1 MQCALY
7 DAGRCRSCQWITQPI
22 PEQLSAK
29 TADLKNLLADFP
41 VEEWC
46 APVSGPEQGFRNKA
60 KMVVSGSVE
69 KPLLGML
76 HRDGTPED
84 LCDCPLYPASF
95 APVFA
100 ALKPFIAR
108 AGLTPYNVARKRG
121 ELKYILLTESQSDG
135 GMMLRFVLRSETKLA
150 QLRKALPWL
159 QEQLPQ
165 LKVITVNIQPVH
177 MAIMEGET
185 EIYLTEQQALAE
197 RFNDVPLWIRPQ
209 SFFQTNPAVASQL
222 YATARDW
229 VRQLPVKHMWDLF
242 CGVGGFGLHCATP
255 DMQLTGIEIASEAIA
270 CAKQSAAE
278 LGLTRLQ
285 FQALDST
292 QFATAQGEVPEL
304 VLVNPPRRGIGKP
317 LCDYLSGFGLHC
329 ATPDMQ
335 LTGIEIASEAIAC
348 AKQSAAE
355 LGLTRLQFQAL
366 DSTQFATAQGEV
378 PELVLVNPPRRG
390 IGKPLCDYLSTM
402 APRFI
407 IYSSCNAQTMAKDI
421 RELPGYR
428 IERVQLFDMF
438 PHTAHY
444 EVMTLLVKQ

>member
-7 DAGRCRSCQWITQPI
+7 DAGRCRSCQWIEQPVSH
-22 PEQLSAK
+22 QLTAK
-29 TADLKNLLADFP
+29 MADLRQLLAEHA
-41 VEEWC
+41 VAEWR
-46 APVSGPEQGFRNKA
+46 APVSGPESAFRNKA

-121 ELKYILLTESQSDG
+121 ELKYLLLTESQFDG
-135 GMMLRFVLRSETKLA
+135 GMMLRFVLRSDVKLA
-150 QLRKALPWL
+150 QLRAALPWL
-159 QEQLPQ
+159 QAQLPQ
-165 LKVITVNIQPVH
+165 LKVIAANIQPVH

-185 EIYLTEQQALAE
+185 EIFLTEQQALAE

-209 SFFQTNPAVASQL
+209 SFFQTNPVVAGHL

-229 VRQLPVKHMWDLF
+229 VRQLPVDHMWDLF

-255 DMQLTGIEIASEAIA
+255 QMKLTGIEIAPEAIA
-270 CAKQSAAE
+270 CAKQSAQE
-278 LGLTRLQ
+278 LGLQNLH

-292 QFATAQGEVPEL
+292 QFATAQGEVPDL

-317 LCDYLSGFGLHC
+317 LCDFLSH
-329 ATPDMQ
+329 
-335 LTGIEIASEAIAC
+335 
-348 AKQSAAE
+348 
-355 LGLTRLQFQAL
+355 
-366 DSTQFATAQGEV
+366 
-378 PELVLVNPPRRG
+378 
-390 IGKPLCDYLSTM
+390 M

-421 RELPGYR
+421 HELPGYR
-428 IERVQLFDMF
+428 IDRVQLFDMF

-444 EVMTLLVKQ
+444 EVLTLLSRR

>member
-7 DAGRCRSCQWITQPI
+7 DAGRCRSCHWIVQPI
-22 PEQLSAK
+22 RDQLSAK
-29 TADLKNLLADFP
+29 TADLKGLLADFS
-41 VEEWC
+41 VEQWC
-46 APVSGPEQGFRNKA
+46 ASVSGPEQAFRNKA

-84 LCDCPLYPASF
+84 LSDCPLYPDTF

-100 ALKPFIAR
+100 TLKPFIAR

-121 ELKYILLTESQSDG
+121 ELKYILLTESQFDG

-150 QLRKALPWL
+150 QLRAALPWL
-159 QEQLPQ
+159 QAQLPQ
-165 LKVITVNIQPVH
+165 LKVITANIQPVH

-185 EIYLTEQQALAE
+185 EIFLTEQQALAE

-209 SFFQTNPAVASQL
+209 SFFQTNPVVASRL

-229 VRQLPVKHMWDLF
+229 VRQLPVHHMWDLF

-255 DMQLTGIEIASEAIA
+255 EMTLTGIEIAPEAIA

-278 LGLTRLQ
+278 LGLTNLH

-292 QFATAQGEVPEL
+292 RFATAQGEVPEL
-304 VLVNPPRRGIGKP
+304 VLVNPPRRGIGKA
-317 LCDYLSGFGLHC
+317 LCDYLS
-329 ATPDMQ
+329 Q
-335 LTGIEIASEAIAC
+335 
-348 AKQSAAE
+348 
-355 LGLTRLQFQAL
+355 
-366 DSTQFATAQGEV
+366 
-378 PELVLVNPPRRG
+378 
-390 IGKPLCDYLSTM
+390 M
-402 APRFI
+402 APEYI

-421 RELPGYR
+421 ANLPGYR

-444 EVMTLLVKQ
+444 EVLTLLTKAR

>member
-7 DAGRCRSCQWITQPI
+7 DADRCRSCQWITQPVGD
-22 PEQLSAK
+22 QLRAK
-29 TADLKNLLADFP
+29 MADLQTLLADYS
-41 VEEWC
+41 VREWC
-46 APVSGPEQGFRNKA
+46 APVVGPESAFRNKA

-95 APVFA
+95 APVFS

-121 ELKYILLTESQSDG
+121 ELKYVLLTESQFDG
-135 GMMLRFVLRSETKLA
+135 GMMLRFVLRSEAKLS
-150 QLRKALPWL
+150 QLRAALPWL
-159 QEQLPQ
+159 QAQLPQ

-185 EIYLTEQQALAE
+185 EIFLTEQQALAE

-209 SFFQTNPAVASQL
+209 SFFQTNPVVAERL

-229 VRQLPVKHMWDLF
+229 VRQLSVNHMWDLF

-255 DMQLTGIEIASEAIA
+255 QMKLTGIEIAPEAIA
-270 CAKQSAAE
+270 CAKQSAQT
-278 LGLTRLQ
+278 LGLQNLH

-292 QFATAQGEVPEL
+292 QFATAQEDVPDL

-317 LCDYLSGFGLHC
+317 LCDYLSH
-329 ATPDMQ
+329 
-335 LTGIEIASEAIAC
+335 
-348 AKQSAAE
+348 
-355 LGLTRLQFQAL
+355 
-366 DSTQFATAQGEV
+366 
-378 PELVLVNPPRRG
+378 
-390 IGKPLCDYLSTM
+390 M
-402 APRFI
+402 APPFI
-407 IYSSCNAQTMAKDI
+407 IYSSCNAQSMAKDI
-421 RELPGYR
+421 GELPGYR

-444 EVMTLLVKQ
+444 EVLTLLSRQ

>member
-1 MQCALY
+1 M
-7 DAGRCRSCQWITQPI
+7 
-22 PEQLSAK
+22 
-29 TADLKNLLADFP
+29 ADLQTLLADYS
-41 VEEWC
+41 VGEWC
-46 APVSGPEQGFRNKA
+46 APVVGPESAFRNKA

-121 ELKYILLTESQSDG
+121 ELKYVLLTESQFDG
-135 GMMLRFVLRSETKLA
+135 GMMLRFVLRSEAKLS
-150 QLRKALPWL
+150 QLRAALPWL
-159 QEQLPQ
+159 QAQLPQ

-185 EIYLTEQQALAE
+185 EIFLTEQQALAE

-209 SFFQTNPAVASQL
+209 SFFQTNPVVAERL
-222 YATARDW
+222 YGTARDW
-229 VRQLPVKHMWDLF
+229 VRQLSVNHMWDLF
-242 CGVGGFGLHCATP
+242 CGVGGFGLHCATSQ
-255 DMQLTGIEIASEAIA
+255 MKLTGIEIAPEAIA
-270 CAKQSAAE
+270 CAKQSAQT
-278 LGLTRLQ
+278 LGLQNLH

-292 QFATAQGEVPEL
+292 QFATAQEDVPDL

-317 LCDYLSGFGLHC
+317 LCDYLS
-329 ATPDMQ
+329 
-335 LTGIEIASEAIAC
+335 
-348 AKQSAAE
+348 
-355 LGLTRLQFQAL
+355 
-366 DSTQFATAQGEV
+366 
-378 PELVLVNPPRRG
+378 N
-390 IGKPLCDYLSTM
+390 M
-402 APRFI
+402 APPFI
-407 IYSSCNAQTMAKDI
+407 IYSSCNAQSMAKDI
-421 RELPGYR
+421 GELPGYR

-444 EVMTLLVKQ
+444 EVLTLLSRQ

>member
-7 DAGRCRSCQWITQPI
+7 DAGRCRSCQWLEQPVSQ
-22 PEQLSAK
+22 QLAAK
-29 TADLKNLLADFP
+29 MADLQQLLSSST

-46 APVSGPEQGFRNKA
+46 APVSGPETGFRNKA

-95 APVFA
+95 APIFT

-121 ELKYILLTESQSDG
+121 ELKYLLLTESQLDG
-135 GMMLRFVLRSETKLA
+135 GMMLRFVLRSDAKLV
-150 QLRKALPWL
+150 QLRAALPWL
-159 QEQLPQ
+159 QAQLPQ
-165 LKVITVNIQPVH
+165 LKVISVNIQPVH
-177 MAIMEGET
+177 MAIMEGEQ
-185 EIYLTEQQALAE
+185 EIFLTDQQALAE

-209 SFFQTNPAVASQL
+209 SFFQTNPTVASAL

-229 VRQLPVKHMWDLF
+229 VRALPVQHMWDLF

-255 DMQLTGIEIASEAIA
+255 DMQLTGIEISPEAIA

-278 LGLTRLQ
+278 LGLQNLH

-292 QFATAQGEVPEL
+292 QFATDQGSVPEL
-304 VLVNPPRRGIGKP
+304 VLVNPPRRGIGKA
-317 LCDYLSGFGLHC
+317 LCDYLS
-329 ATPDMQ
+329 D
-335 LTGIEIASEAIAC
+335 
-348 AKQSAAE
+348 
-355 LGLTRLQFQAL
+355 
-366 DSTQFATAQGEV
+366 
-378 PELVLVNPPRRG
+378 
-390 IGKPLCDYLSTM
+390 M
-402 APRFI
+402 APPFI
-407 IYSSCNAQTMAKDI
+407 IYSSCNAQSMAKDFSH
-421 RELPGYR
+421 LADYR
-428 IERVQLFDMF
+428 VVRVQLFDMF

-444 EVMTLLVKQ
+444 EVLTLLIRH

>member
-7 DAGRCRSCQWITQPI
+7 DAGRCRSCQWIEQPVSH
-22 PEQLSAK
+22 QLTAK
-29 TADLKNLLADFP
+29 MADLRQLLAEHA
-41 VEEWC
+41 VAEWR
-46 APVSGPEQGFRNKA
+46 APVSGPERAFRNKA

-95 APVFA
+95 SPVFA

-121 ELKYILLTESQSDG
+121 ELKYLLLTESRFDG
-135 GMMLRFVLRSETKLA
+135 GMMLRFVLRSDAKLA
-150 QLRKALPWL
+150 QLRAALPWL
-159 QEQLPQ
+159 QERLPQ

-185 EIYLTEQQALAE
+185 EIFLTEQQALAE

-209 SFFQTNPAVASQL
+209 SFFQTNPVVAAHL

-229 VRQLPVKHMWDLF
+229 VRQLPVNHMWDLF

-255 DMQLTGIEIASEAIA
+255 QMKLTGIEIAPEAIT
-270 CAKQSAAE
+270 CAKQSAQE
-278 LGLTRLQ
+278 LGLQNLR

-292 QFATAQGEVPEL
+292 QFAIAQGEVPDL

-317 LCDYLSGFGLHC
+317 LCDFLS
-329 ATPDMQ
+329 
-335 LTGIEIASEAIAC
+335 
-348 AKQSAAE
+348 
-355 LGLTRLQFQAL
+355 R
-366 DSTQFATAQGEV
+366 
-378 PELVLVNPPRRG
+378 
-390 IGKPLCDYLSTM
+390 M

-407 IYSSCNAQTMAKDI
+407 VYSSCNAQTMAKDI
-421 RELPGYR
+421 HELPGYR
-428 IERVQLFDMF
+428 IDRVQLFDMF

-444 EVMTLLVKQ
+444 EVLTLLSRQ